1 MGGKLAFE
9 SRRTTKLCPVS
20 LPRGGQASKH
30 RARGRPAKADLR
42 AARRK
47 EIVRSAYAVLT
58 DRGYDQ
64 TTMSDIAR
72 QANVGQGT
80 LYRYYPSKRELL
92 DDVFDYAV
100 TKAARALRIGSLA
113 SLDLTDYHQAM
124 DLITVFGTRLFD
136 LVDEDPAIVRLL
148 TVESSAIDPELRFR
162 VSGLLSTLD
171 VAFARLFETANPDHA
186 SADHRPTWALLGR
199 LVIGLSGPGLL
210 MSMQGDTAA
219 GSRANFLST
228 ISAIADHG
236 LLTDEPAG
244 EEPSDA

>member
-1 MGGKLAFE
+1 M
-9 SRRTTKLCPVS
+9 
-20 LPRGGQASKH
+20 
-30 RARGRPAKADLR
+30 
-42 AARRK
+42 
-47 EIVRSAYAVLT
+47 RSAYAVLT

-64 TTMSDIAR
+64 TTMADIAR
-72 QANVGQGT
+72 HANVGQGT
-80 LYRYYPSKRELL
+80 LYRYYPSKRDLL

-124 DLITVFGTRLFD
+124 ELITVFGTRLFD

-171 VAFARLFETANPDHA
+171 VAFARLFETANPDYA
-186 SADHRPTWALLGR
+186 SVDHRDTWALLGR

-210 MSMQGDTAA
+210 MSMRGDRTAE
-219 GSRANFLST
+219 SRAAFLAS
-228 ISAIADHG
+228 ISAIADQG
-236 LLTDEPAG
+236 LLAEDTADG
-244 EEPSDA
+244 ETSDA

>member
-1 MGGKLAFE
+1 M
-9 SRRTTKLCPVS
+9 
-20 LPRGGQASKH
+20 
-30 RARGRPAKADLR
+30 RA
-42 AARRK
+42 
-47 EIVRSAYAVLT
+47 AYAVLT

-72 QANVGQGT
+72 HANVGQGT
-80 LYRYYPSKRELL
+80 LYRYYPSKRDLL

-124 DLITVFGTRLFD
+124 ELITLFGTRLFD

-162 VSGLLSTLD
+162 VSGLLSTVD
-171 VAFARLFETANPDHA
+171 VAFARLFEAANPDYA
-186 SADHRPTWALLGR
+186 SVDHRDTWALLGR

-210 MSMQGDTAA
+210 MSMRGDRTAESRATFLASISGIADQGLLAEDTA
-219 GSRANFLST
+219 
-228 ISAIADHG
+228 D
-236 LLTDEPAG
+236 G
-244 EEPSDA
+244 ETSDA

>member
-1 MGGKLAFE
+1 
-9 SRRTTKLCPVS
+9 
-20 LPRGGQASKH
+20 LPRGGQAAER
-30 RARGRPAKADLR
+30 RARGRPANADLR

-72 QANVGQGT
+72 HANVGQGT

-100 TKAARALRIGSLA
+100 AKAARALRIGSLA

-124 DLITVFGTRLFD
+124 ELITIFGTRLFD

-162 VSGLLSTLD
+162 VSGLLSTVD
-171 VAFARLFETANPDHA
+171 VAFARLFEMANPDYA
-186 SADHRPTWALLGR
+186 SVDHRATWALLGR

-210 MSMQGDTAA
+210 LSMRGDTTAQ
-219 GSRANFLST
+219 SRATFLAT
-228 ISAIADHG
+228 ISAIADQG
-236 LLTDEPAG
+236 LLTEESVAG
-244 EEPSDA
+244 EPSDA

>member
-1 MGGKLAFE
+1 M
-9 SRRTTKLCPVS
+9 
-20 LPRGGQASKH
+20 
-30 RARGRPAKADLR
+30 
-42 AARRK
+42 
-47 EIVRSAYAVLT
+47 RSAYAVLT

-64 TTMSDIAR
+64 TTMADIAR
-72 QANVGQGT
+72 HANVGQGT
-80 LYRYYPSKRELL
+80 LYRYYPSKRDLL

-124 DLITVFGTRLFD
+124 ELITVFGTRLFD

-186 SADHRPTWALLGR
+186 SVDHRDTWALLGR
-199 LVIGLSGPGLL
+199 LVMGLSGPGLL
-210 MSMQGDTAA
+210 MSMRGDRTAE
-219 GSRANFLST
+219 SRATFLAS
-228 ISAIADHG
+228 ISAIADQG
-236 LLTDEPAG
+236 LLAEDTAEG
-244 EEPSDA
+244 ETSDA